1 MFATCNAFLNLILK
15 KNAASLSLKFHFMLL
30 DAWGQFKNDEIKL
43 LENCVKTWRLG
54 WFFFPYRICLYAW
67 LSTSFQPCVHQ
78 HAPTWVLTLHPQLEH
93 SSMSGLIQ
101 AGHWMKSQRPLLDG
115 AGTVHSLTVPAWL
128 MTNIK
133 NRITSR
139 DSSQGHLMHEAVH
152 ARLNIMPT
160 QTNHRVNEKEP
171 QLYKL
176 QHDYITQIQQNKS
189 TSFRLIWPD
198 LHTLMLFFLHV
209 LVCITLPLMLL

>member
-1 MFATCNAFLNLILK
+1 
-15 KNAASLSLKFHFMLL
+15 MLL

-43 LENCVKTWRLG
+43 CKNMETWMI
-54 WFFFPYRICLYAW
+54 FFSVQNLPLCMAVNI
-67 LSTSFQPCVHQ
+67 LSTSCTSACTNLSFN
-78 HAPTWVLTLHPQLEH
+78 TSSSTRT

-133 NRITSR
+133 NRITSCH
-139 DSSQGHLMHEAVH
+139 SSQGHLTHEAVH

-189 TSFRLIWPD
+189 TSFRWIWPD
-198 LHTLMLFFLHV
+198 LHTLMLFLLHV

>member
-1 MFATCNAFLNLILK
+1 
-15 KNAASLSLKFHFMLL
+15 MLL
-30 DAWGQFKNDEIKL
+30 DAWGQFQNDEIKF
-43 LENCVKTWRLG
+43 LENCKNMENWMI
-54 WFFFPYRICLYAW
+54 FFLYRICTSACTN
-67 LSTSFQPCVHQ
+67 LSFN
-78 HAPTWVLTLHPQLEH
+78 TLSSTRT

-115 AGTVHSLTVPAWL
+115 AETVHSLTVPAWL

-139 DSSQGHLMHEAVH
+139 DSSQGHLTHEAVH

-160 QTNHRVNEKEP
+160 QTNHRVNEKGP

-189 TSFRLIWPD
+189 TSFHIIWPD